1 MIRALYTASSGL
13 VAQANKQDTIANNI
27 ANAQSPG
34 FKRQKVVT
42 SSFAQELESQL
53 VTAKERERPPYPD
66 SKVNPVVVRA
76 ESAQDNTEGPIR
88 NTGNAFDFAID
99 GPGSFQVSTSNG
111 TKLTRAG
118 NFRLDSDGEICT
130 TDGAKVL
137 GESGPI
143 RIPDGNWEVN
153 PEGEITVDGANIGKI
168 KIVGGEEGR
177 TKIMQGSIEG
187 ANVNIIREMVDMI
200 TNIRS
205 FEANQ
210 KVISAVDGTL
220 DKLIN
225 SAGN

>member
-27 ANAQSPG
+27 ANAQTAG

-42 SSFAQELESQL
+42 SSFAQQLENQL
-53 VTAKERERPPYPD
+53 VTAKDRERPPYPD
-66 SKVNPVVVRA
+66 SPVAPVIVHA
-76 ESAQDNTEGPIR
+76 ASAQDNTEGPIR
-88 NTGNAFDFAID
+88 NTGNLFDFAID
-99 GPGSFQVSTSNG
+99 GPGAFQVSTTSG

-118 NFRLDSDGEICT
+118 NFRLDSEGELCTADG
-130 TDGAKVL
+130 GKVL

-143 RIPDGNWEVN
+143 RISGDKWEVN
-153 PEGEITVDGANIGKI
+153 SDGEITVDGANVDKI

-177 TKIMQGSIEG
+177 TKLMQGSIEG
-187 ANVNIIREMVDMI
+187 ANVNIVREMVDMI

-225 SAGN
+225 SAGS